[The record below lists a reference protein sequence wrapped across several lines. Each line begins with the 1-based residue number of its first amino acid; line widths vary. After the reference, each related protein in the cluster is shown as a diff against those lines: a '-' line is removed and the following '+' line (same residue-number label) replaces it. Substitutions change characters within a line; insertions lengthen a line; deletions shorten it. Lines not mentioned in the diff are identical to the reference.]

1 MFRNR
6 GLAFKLSVYI
16 LFSTTVLFIAV
27 FLFNHFITRNI
38 ILKNVKADAKN
49 ISYYNISRIE
59 TVLKSVETVVENYA
73 HLFESFNFNEKE
85 IHNILMTYV
94 GKNDAIYG
102 ATIAFEPGVY
112 SSKIGDFSPYYYK
125 NADSLIFVDIAR
137 VEPNFRRGEW
147 YSVPKEIG
155 EPYWSEP
162 YYDEGVGEI
171 LMTTFSV
178 PFYIVKN
185 GIRVFAGIVDADVSL
200 EWLTAMVSS
209 VKMFESGYA
218 LIVSKKGT
226 FVTHPKE
233 DYILKES
240 VFSVAERLNSLQVKK
255 YGEQMIIGETGFVR
269 ILGTLLD
276 TPGWMFFTPM
286 KSTNWTLAVMFPE
299 DELYKDLNYLNQIIL
314 FIALVGFLLLFI
326 IIVLISKRLTNPLEK
341 LTIAAEGIGTGN
353 LDIQLPKI
361 KSNDEIGKLTKSMT
375 EMETQLKHYIENLK
389 STTAAKE
396 MIESELRIAQQIQL
410 GMIPKLFPPYPD
422 TPEIDLF
429 AKLEPAK
436 EVGGDMYDFFFID
449 DTHLCLAIGDVSGK
463 GVPASLLMAV
473 TRTLLRAKAVSG
485 ISSDELVN
493 SIKKDFQDI
502 HDSKMFV
509 TFFLAIVDLSTG
521 EMNYTSAGHNPP
533 FLITAK
539 KDFITLES
547 ETSLPLGVKIQKTY
561 KSAKINLEAGDKI
574 ILYTDGITEAMNTN
588 SDLFGEENL
597 EKVLTSSA
605 DEDVKNI
612 AEGIF
617 SFVKTF
623 AGEAEQ
629 YDDMTL
635 VVFHFKKSLQ
645 K

>member
-449 DTHLCLAIGDVSGK
+449 DSHLCLAIGDVSGK

>member
-16 LFSTTVLFIAV
+16 LLSTTLLFSAI
-27 FLFNHFITRNI
+27 FLFNYFVTHDI
-38 ILKNVKADAKN
+38 ILKKVKEDAKT
-49 ISYYNISRIE
+49 ISYYNISKIE
-59 TVLKSVETVVENYA
+59 TVLISVETVVENYA
-73 HLFESFNFNEKE
+73 HLFESFNYSKKE
-85 IHNILMTYV
+85 IHKIIMTYV
-94 GKNDAIYG
+94 ENNDAIYG

-112 SSKIGDFSPYYYK
+112 SDKIGVFSPYYYK
-125 NADSLIFVDIAR
+125 NADSLIFVDIAL
-137 VEPNFRRGEW
+137 VDPNFRSEEW
-147 YSVPKEIG
+147 YSVPKQIG
-155 EPYWSEP
+155 EAYWSEP
-162 YYDEGVGEI
+162 YYDEGIGDI

-178 PFYIVKN
+178 PFYKMIN
-185 GIRVFAGIVDADVSL
+185 GKRIFAGIVDADVSL

-209 VKMFESGYA
+209 VKLFESGYA

-226 FVTHPKE
+226 FLTHPRE

-240 VFSVAERLNSLQVKK
+240 VFTVAEKLNSLRIKQ
-255 YGEQMIIGETGFVR
+255 YGEQMINGETGFVR

-276 TPGWMFFTPM
+276 KPGWMFFTPM
-286 KSTNWTLAVMFPE
+286 KSTNWTFIVMFPE
-299 DELYKDLNYLNQIIL
+299 DELYQDLDYLNHIIL
-314 FIALVGFLLLFI
+314 FIATFGFLLLLI
-326 IIVLISKRLTNPLEK
+326 IIVLVSKRLTNPLVK
-341 LTIAAEGIGTGN
+341 LSIAAEGIGRGN

-361 KSNDEIGKLTKSMT
+361 KSNDEIGKLTRSMS

-389 STTAAKE
+389 LTTAAKE

-422 TPEIDLF
+422 TPEIDLY

-485 ISSDELVN
+485 IRSDTLVN

-502 HDSKMFV
+502 QDSKMFV

-521 EMNYTSAGHNPP
+521 ELNYTSAGHNPP
-533 FLITAK
+533 FLIRAK
-539 KDFITLES
+539 KNVTILES

-561 KSAKINLEAGDKI
+561 KSAKIILEAGDKI
-574 ILYTDGITEAMNTN
+574 ITEAMNAN
-588 SDLFGEENL
+588 SNLFGEDNL
-597 EKVLTSSA
+597 KDVLISSV
-605 DEDVKNI
+605 DKDVKNT
-612 AEGIF
+612 AEEIF
-617 SFVKTF
+617 SIVKAF

-635 VVFHFKKSLQ
+635 VAFHFKKPLE

>member
-6 GLAFKLSVYI
+6 RLAFKLSVYI
-16 LFSTTVLFIAV
+16 LFSTTVLFSAI

-38 ILKNVKADAKN
+38 ILKKVKADAKN

-73 HLFESFNFNEKE
+73 YLFESFNFNKNE
-85 IHNILMTYV
+85 IHDIIKTYV
-94 GKNDAIYG
+94 GNNEAIYG
-102 ATIAFEPGVY
+102 ATIAFEPKVY
-112 SSKIGDFSPYYYK
+112 SDEFGDFSPYYYK

-137 VEPNFRRGEW
+137 IESKFRSEEW
-147 YSVPKEIG
+147 YSVPKQIG
-155 EPYWSEP
+155 KPYWTEP

-178 PFYIVKN
+178 PFYKIKN
-185 GIRVFAGIVDADVSL
+185 GKRVFAGIVDADVSL

-209 VKMFESGYA
+209 VKLFESGYA
-218 LIVSKKGT
+218 LIVSIKGT
-226 FVTHPKE
+226 FITHPNE
-233 DYILKES
+233 NYILNES
-240 VFSVAERLNSLQVKK
+240 VFSVAERLNSPQIKK
-255 YGEQMIIGETGFVR
+255 YGEQMINGETDFVR

-286 KSTNWTLAVMFPE
+286 KSTNWTLVVMFPE
-299 DELYKDLNYLNQIIL
+299 DELYQDLNYLNQIIL
-314 FIALVGFLLLFI
+314 FIAIIGFLLLFI
-326 IIVLISKRLTNPLEK
+326 IIVLVSKRLTNPLEK
-341 LTIAAEGIGTGN
+341 LTIAVEGIGTGN

-361 KSNDEIGKLTKSMT
+361 NSNDEIGKLTRSMS
-375 EMETQLKHYIENLK
+375 EMKTQLKHYIENLK

-396 MIESELRIAQQIQL
+396 SIESELRIAQQIQL

-422 TPEIDLF
+422 TPEIDLY
-429 AKLEPAK
+429 AKLEAAK

-502 HDSKMFV
+502 HDSKLFV
-509 TFFLAIVDLSTG
+509 TFFLAIVDLSNG
-521 EMNYTSAGHNPP
+521 EMNYTTAGHNPP
-533 FLITAK
+533 YLIK
-539 KDFITLES
+539 GYKDIIMLES
-547 ETSLPLGVKIQKTY
+547 EPGLPLGVKIQKTY
-561 KSAKINLEAGDKI
+561 HSENIRLKPGDKV
-574 ILYTDGITEAMNTN
+574 ILYTDGITEAMNAN
-588 SDLFGEENL
+588 SELFGEDNL
-597 EKVLTSSA
+597 KDVLISLF
-605 DEDVKNI
+605 DEDVKNT

-617 SFVKTF
+617 NVVKTF
-623 AGEAEQ
+623 AGETEQ

-635 VVFHFKKSLQ
+635 VVFHFKKALE

>member
-1 MFRNR
+1 M
-6 GLAFKLSVYI
+6 
-16 LFSTTVLFIAV
+16 
-27 FLFNHFITRNI
+27 
-38 ILKNVKADAKN
+38 LKRVKADAKN
-49 ISYYNISRIE
+49 ISYYNISKIE

-73 HLFESFNFNEKE
+73 RLFESFNYSKTE
-85 IHNILMTYV
+85 IHNIIKTYV
-94 GKNDAIYG
+94 DNNDAIYG
-102 ATIAFEPGVY
+102 ATIAFEPGIY
-112 SSKIGDFSPYYYK
+112 LNKIGDFAPYYYK
-125 NADSLIFVDIAR
+125 NADSLIFVDIAS
-137 VEPNFRRGEW
+137 VNPNFRSEEW
-147 YSVPKEIG
+147 YSIPMQIG

-162 YYDEGVGEI
+162 YYDEGIGEI

-178 PFYIVKN
+178 PFYKLVN
-185 GIRVFAGIVDADVSL
+185 GKRVFTGIVDADVSL
-200 EWLTAMVSS
+200 EWLTTMVSS
-209 VKMFESGYA
+209 VKLFESGYA

-226 FVTHPKE
+226 FITHPRE
-233 DYILKES
+233 NYILNES
-240 VFSVAERLNSLQVKK
+240 VFSVAERLNNPQVKH
-255 YGEQMIIGETGFVR
+255 YGEQMINGETGFVR

-286 KSTNWTLAVMFPE
+286 KSTNWTLVVMFPE
-299 DELYKDLNYLNQIIL
+299 DELYQDLNYLNQIIL
-314 FIALVGFLLLFI
+314 LIAIIGFLLLLI
-326 IIVLISKRLTNPLEK
+326 IIVLVSKRLTIPLEK
-341 LTIAAEGIGTGN
+341 LTVAAEGIGTGN

-361 KSNDEIGKLTKSMT
+361 KSDDEIGKLTKSMN
-375 EMETQLKHYIENLK
+375 EMENQLKHYIENLK

-422 TPEIDLF
+422 TPEIDLY

-485 ISSDELVN
+485 INSEVLIN

-509 TFFLAIVDLSTG
+509 TFFLAIVDLATG

-533 FLITAK
+533 LLIKAQ
-539 KDFITLES
+539 KDIITLES
-547 ETSLPLGVKIQKTY
+547 EICLPLGVKIQKTY
-561 KSAKINLEAGDKI
+561 KSANITLEAGDKI
-574 ILYTDGITEAMNTN
+574 ILFTDGITEAMNTN

-597 EKVLTSSA
+597 EKVLVSSI

-617 SFVKTF
+617 NVVKTF
-623 AGEAEQ
+623 AGGTEQ

-635 VVFHFKKSLQ
+635 VAFHFKKPLE

>member
-185 GIRVFAGIVDADVSL
+185 GRRVFAGIVDADVSL

-396 MIESELRIAQQIQL
+396 MIDELRIAQQIQL

-533 FLITAK
+533 FLISAK

-597 EKVLTSSA
+597 EKVLKSSA

>member
-1 MFRNR
+1 M
-6 GLAFKLSVYI
+6 
-16 LFSTTVLFIAV
+16 
-27 FLFNHFITRNI
+27 
-38 ILKNVKADAKN
+38 LKKVKGDAKN
-49 ISYYNISRIE
+49 ISYYNISKIE

-73 HLFESFNFNEKE
+73 HLFESFNYSKTE
-85 IHNILMTYV
+85 IHNIIKTYV
-94 GKNDAIYG
+94 GNNDAIYG
-102 ATIAFEPGVY
+102 ATIAFEAGVY
-112 SSKIGDFSPYYYK
+112 SNQIGDFSPYYYK
-125 NADSLIFVDIAR
+125 NADSLIYVDIAR
-137 VEPNFRRGEW
+137 VAPNFRNEEW
-147 YSVPKEIG
+147 YSVPKQIG
-155 EPYWSEP
+155 KPYWSEP
-162 YYDEGVGEI
+162 YYDEGIGEI

-178 PFYIVKN
+178 PFYKVIN
-185 GIRVFAGIVDADVSL
+185 GKRVFAGIVDADVSL

-209 VKMFESGYA
+209 VKLFESGYA
-218 LIVSKKGT
+218 LIVSNKGT
-226 FVTHPKE
+226 FITHPKE
-233 DYILKES
+233 SYILNES
-240 VFSVAERLNSLQVKK
+240 VFTVAEKMNSPQVKK
-255 YGEQMIIGETGFVR
+255 YGEQMINGETGFVR

-286 KSTNWTLAVMFPE
+286 KSTNWTLVVMFPE
-299 DELYKDLNYLNQIIL
+299 DELYQDLNYLNQIIL
-314 FIALVGFLLLFI
+314 FIAVIGFVLLLI
-326 IIVLISKRLTNPLEK
+326 IIVLVSKRLTNPLEK

-361 KSNDEIGKLTKSMT
+361 KSNDEIGKLTKSMA

-422 TPEIDLF
+422 TPEIDLY

-485 ISSDELVN
+485 ISSDELIN

-521 EMNYTSAGHNPP
+521 EMNFTSAGHNPP
-533 FLITAK
+533 FLIKAQ
-539 KDFITLES
+539 KDIITLES

-561 KSAKINLEAGDKI
+561 KSANISLQSGDKI
-574 ILYTDGITEAMNTN
+574 ILYTDGITEAMNSTG
-588 SDLFGEENL
+588 DLFGEENL
-597 EKVLTSSA
+597 EKVLISSI

-617 SFVKTF
+617 SVVKTF

-635 VVFHFKKSLQ
+635 VAFHFKKHLE